1 MRVEGWRQVEENITG
16 SEEVKEV
23 SQGVGLIMFVYI
35 TVPKS
40 EDRDNDGNIAKI
52 SKG

>member
-1 MRVEGWRQVEENITG
+1 MIHHENEGWRQVEENVTG

-35 TVPKS
+35 TVTKS
-40 EDRDNDGNIAKI
+40 EDQDSDGNVV
-52 SKG
+52 S

>member
-1 MRVEGWRQVEENITG
+1 MRVEGWRIVEENITG

-35 TVPKS
+35 TVTKMKA
-40 EDRDNDGNIAKI
+40 GTVM
-52 SKG
+52 GTQ